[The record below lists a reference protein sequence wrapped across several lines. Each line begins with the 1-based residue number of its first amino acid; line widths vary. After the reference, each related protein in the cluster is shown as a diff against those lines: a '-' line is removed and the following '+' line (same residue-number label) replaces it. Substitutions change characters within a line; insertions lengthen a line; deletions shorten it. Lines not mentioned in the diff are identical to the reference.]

1 MARPFAYNTGA
12 PIAGTTQV
20 GDLAIGYPTAGFE
33 ATGLQWWQGPDES
46 AGYVVAKPISAGNQP
61 TPVTEDALYMDPSL
75 KATDVVLSNN
85 NQTATQTFAYVQSVL
100 GANAPISVGTPTM
113 FSVKYN
119 STGTTQLNGRFI
131 GIGVPEM
138 NYTGPFNGY
147 PGNDVKSFGFSADG
161 KAIFSGNPLSGALTA
176 WANDDIIDI
185 AVGMGKIWIRVNG
198 GDWNNNPA
206 ENPDPGTGGFDAN
219 SIDNFLAVL
228 CPGINE
234 CTMTVMNV
242 PKFSVPAGYNFLG
255 NITASVAFNRS
266 STLSEASFIELA
278 ETLSGQTFATGND
291 ANTYLNDI
299 MEYWTSWVS

>member
-46 AGYVVAKPISAGNQP
+46 TGYVVAKPISAGNQP

-85 NQTATQTFAYVQSVL
+85 NQTATQTFGYIESVL
-100 GANAPISVGTPTM
+100 GANAPISLGASIM

-119 STGTTQLNGRFI
+119 STGTTQLNGRCI
-131 GIGVPEM
+131 GIGLPEM
-138 NYTGPFNGY
+138 NYTGPSNGY
-147 PGNDVKSFGFSADG
+147 PGNDIKSFGFSADG
-161 KAIFSGNPLSGALTA
+161 QALFAGSAVASGLTA
-176 WANDDIIDI
+176 WADNDIIDI
-185 AVGMGKIWIRVNG
+185 ALGAGKIWIRVNG
-198 GDWNNNPA
+198 GLWNNNPGD
-206 ENPDPGTGGFDAN
+206 DPTGAGGFN
-219 SIDNFLAVL
+219 ISSIDNSLAVL
-228 CPGINE
+228 CPGINQ

-278 ETLSGQTFATGND
+278 ETLSGQTFGDGNA

-299 MEYWTSWVS
+299 LEYWTSWVS

>member
-20 GDLAIGYPTAGFE
+20 GDLAIGYPTSGFE

-46 AGYVVAKPISAGNQP
+46 TGYVVAKPISAGNQP

-85 NQTATQTFAYVQSVL
+85 DQTATQTFAWVQSVL
-100 GANAPISVGTPTM
+100 GANAPISSGTPTM

-119 STGTTQLNGRFI
+119 STGTSQLNGRCI
-131 GIGVPEM
+131 GIGLSSM
-138 NYTGPFNGY
+138 NYAGPFDGY
-147 PGNDVKSFGFSADG
+147 PGNDLKSFGFNAEG
-161 KAIFSGNPLSGALTA
+161 KAFFAGSQVSSSLTA
-176 WANDDIIDI
+176 WADNDIIDI
-185 AVGMGKIWIRVNG
+185 ALGMDKIWIRVNG
-198 GDWNNNPA
+198 GLWNNNPGD
-206 ENPDPGTGGFDAN
+206 DPTGAGGF
-219 SIDNFLAVL
+219 SLSGLDNTLAVL
-228 CPGINE
+228 CPGINQ

-242 PKFSVPAGYNFLG
+242 PKFDVPGGYNFLG

-299 MEYWTSWVS
+299 LEYWTSWV

>member
-1 MARPFAYNTGA
+1 MARPFAYNTST

-46 AGYVVAKPISAGNQP
+46 TGYVVAKPISAGNQP

-85 NQTATQTFAYVQSVL
+85 NQTATQTLAYIESVL
-100 GANAPISVGTPTM
+100 GANAPISLGTPTM

-119 STGTTQLNGRFI
+119 STGTTQLNGRCI
-131 GIGVPEM
+131 GIGLSSM
-138 NYTGPFNGY
+138 NYAGPSNGY

-161 KAIFSGNPLSGALTA
+161 KAFFAGSQVSSSLTA
-176 WANDDIIDI
+176 WADNDIIDI
-185 AVGMGKIWIRVNG
+185 ALGMAKIWIRVNG
-198 GDWNNNPA
+198 GFWNNNPGD
-206 ENPDPGTGGFDAN
+206 NPTGGGGFDISSLDN
-219 SIDNFLAVL
+219 SLAVL
-228 CPGINE
+228 CPGINQ

-242 PKFSVPAGYNFLG
+242 PKFDVPSGYNFLG

-266 STLSEASFIELA
+266 SDPSEASFIELA

-299 MEYWTSWVS
+299 LEYWTSWV